1 MVFRHLITT
10 PSRTTLTAVSLV
22 CILMTTG
29 CLGFIL
35 GDNAL
40 SIESEPVA
48 VSNSTLSDTDYEQV
62 RGDAITFNT
71 SVSVGDQERTVNATS
86 HVREYS
92 RDANFPATDMAV
104 TRFVTLSTPKAEV
117 GGESLNPIGDRS
129 NSQLAE
135 RLLGSYDGI
144 ESPEHVNNRT
154 VTSLDG
160 ERTIST
166 YEATAQITQNIQIP
180 VMLHVTSFAHDDD
193 YITVLA
199 VHPKQIDEQARI
211 DRLLAGLEHPA

>member
-1 MVFRHLITT
+1 MVSRHSLTT

-35 GDNAL
+35 GNNAL

-48 VSNSTLSDTDYEQV
+48 VSNSTLSDTDYEQI
-62 RGDAITFNT
+62 RSDAITFNT

-92 RDANFPATDMAV
+92 RDANLPATDMAV

-135 RLLGSYDGI
+135 RLLRSYDGI
-144 ESPEHVNNRT
+144 ESPEPVNNRT
-154 VTSLDG
+154 VTSLNG

-166 YEATAQITQNIQIP
+166 YKATAQITQNVQIP
-180 VMLHVTSFAHDDD
+180 VMLHVTTFAHNDD

-211 DRLLAGLEHPA
+211 DQLLAGLEHPA